1 MNKYSQ
7 IAIKAIEY
15 CDKYDITPVDA
26 WSRASYEVFPN
37 SESSR
42 KKGCPKSVFLGL
54 CENGLI
60 IGILKG
66 NYTKSKMNKEYAL
79 KTISLIEQNK
89 NLLYNEKVLWQN
101 VVNCDKKHNSQMNVV
116 IDLIENG
123 YIKL

>member
-1 MNKYSQ
+1 M
-7 IAIKAIEY
+7 
-15 CDKYDITPVDA
+15 
-26 WSRASYEVFPN
+26 
-37 SESSR
+37 
-42 KKGCPKSVFLGL
+42 

-79 KTISLIEQNK
+79 KAISLIEQNK
-89 NLLYNEKVLWQN
+89 NLLYNEKFLWQN